1 MAKLADAPDLGSG
14 GEILRGSSP
23 LPGINPAMKHPH
35 MEIERKF
42 LIEELPRRLTRYP
55 HKEIAQGYLSIGRN
69 KSHVRLRRAG
79 RACTL
84 TYKRGPARAREE
96 REIHLT
102 PVQFDI
108 LWPAT
113 AGSRLTKTRYYV
125 PYKKLT
131 IEIDIYRGS
140 NQGLMV
146 AEVEFPDVATYHSF
160 RPPNWLGDEVT
171 GASRYSNVKLARD

>member
-1 MAKLADAPDLGSG
+1 
-14 GEILRGSSP
+14 
-23 LPGINPAMKHPH
+23 MKSQHL
-35 MEIERKF
+35 EIERKF
-42 LIEELPRRLTRYP
+42 LIDQLPRMLQRYP
-55 HKEIAQGYLSIGRN
+55 HKEIAQGYLSIGRD
-69 KSHVRLRRAG
+69 KAHVRLRRAG
-79 RACTL
+79 RVLTL
-84 TYKRGPARAREE
+84 TFKRGPARAREE

-140 NQGLMV
+140 NEGLMV

-160 RPPNWLGDEVT
+160 RPPDWLGDEVT

>member
-1 MAKLADAPDLGSG
+1 
-14 GEILRGSSP
+14 
-23 LPGINPAMKHPH
+23 MKPQH

-42 LIEELPRRLTRYP
+42 LIEELPRGLARYP

-84 TYKRGPARAREE
+84 TYKRGPSRAREE

-102 PVQFDI
+102 PAQFAI

-113 AGSRLTKTRYYV
+113 VGSRLTKTRYYV
-125 PYKKLT
+125 PYKNLT
-131 IEIDIYRGS
+131 IEIDIYHGS
-140 NQGLMV
+140 NDGLMV
-146 AEVEFPDVATYHSF
+146 AEVEFADVETYHSF
-160 RPPNWLGDEVT
+160 RPPKWLGDEVT
-171 GASRYSNVKLARD
+171 GAGGYSNVKLARD

>member
-1 MAKLADAPDLGSG
+1 
-14 GEILRGSSP
+14 
-23 LPGINPAMKHPH
+23 MKTPH
-35 MEIERKF
+35 LEIERKF
-42 LIEELPRRLTRYP
+42 LIEKLPRSLERFP
-55 HKEIAQGYLSIGRN
+55 HKEIAQGYLVIARDRA
-69 KSHVRLRRAG
+69 HVRLRRAG

-84 TYKRGPARAREE
+84 TFKRGPARAREE

-102 PVQFDI
+102 PAQFAT

-125 PYKKLT
+125 PFKKLT

-140 NQGLMV
+140 NAGLMV

-160 RPPNWLGDEVT
+160 LPPDWLGDEVT
-171 GASRYSNVKLARD
+171 GASRYSNVRLARD